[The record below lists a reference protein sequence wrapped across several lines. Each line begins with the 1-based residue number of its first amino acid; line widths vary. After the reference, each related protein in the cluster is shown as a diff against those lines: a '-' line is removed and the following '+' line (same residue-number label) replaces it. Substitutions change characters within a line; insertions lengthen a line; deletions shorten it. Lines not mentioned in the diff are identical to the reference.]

1 MQARARISSTVKA
14 IVEERRS
21 KGEDSAGNKKSDFLE
36 ILLSANSLS
45 EDERVSFVL
54 DSLLGGCETTS
65 LLMALAVLFLGQ
77 SPAALQELRSEHES
91 IRNVK
96 GKEEY
101 LNWDDYKKME
111 FTQHVI
117 NEALRC
123 GNMVKFVHRKALK
136 DVNCSKYL
144 VSDREEWLP

>member
-1 MQARARISSTVKA
+1 MNGLISFPLYIPGTPYARAVQARARISSTVKA

-77 SPAALQELRSEHES
+77 SPAALQQLRLDTIFLSPSLLAISSS
-91 IRNVK
+91 I
-96 GKEEY
+96 
-101 LNWDDYKKME
+101 
-111 FTQHVI
+111 
-117 NEALRC
+117 
-123 GNMVKFVHRKALK
+123 
-136 DVNCSKYL
+136 
-144 VSDREEWLP
+144 